1 MQIGMVGLGRMG
13 ANMVRRLLKQGHDC
27 VVFDVNLDNVAALV
41 KEGAVGATSPDDLV
55 AKLSPPRAVWLMLPA
70 AITPKIARDFAARLQ
85 AGDAII
91 SAAFANPPRHP
102 LRAAPL
108 APTSSTSPRR
118 HSKPTSSTSR
128 AVCLWRS
135 SKRPAPSP
143 SLGRCGAG

>member
-70 AITPKIARDFAARLQ
+70 AITPKIARDFASKLEN
-85 AGDAII
+85 GDAII
-91 SAAFANPPRHP
+91 DGGNSLYHEAINLSAE
-102 LRAAPL
+102 
-108 APTSSTSPRR
+108 
-118 HSKPTSSTSR
+118 
-128 AVCLWRS
+128 
-135 SKRPAPSP
+135 
-143 SLGRCGAG
+143 